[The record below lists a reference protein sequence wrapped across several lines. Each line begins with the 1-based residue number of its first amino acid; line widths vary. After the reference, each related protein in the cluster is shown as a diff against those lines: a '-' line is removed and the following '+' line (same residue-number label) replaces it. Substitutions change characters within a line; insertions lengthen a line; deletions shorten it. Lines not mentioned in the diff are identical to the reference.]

1 MAEKAK
7 ELWRCSTGESRKQ
20 NQKDGGCCYQTF
32 LASIQILVTH
42 ENRIFQ
48 HPCITVIC
56 FVTKFP
62 SKRKSTSYTRERK
75 TWQWNQKTSIWR
87 CTGISYWNMMIFHC
101 HVSSSGGSTDFLQPG
116 FPPGICTP
124 SIHATVQIPS
134 SADLRLEHW
143 IHACAIQDISPGIV
157 MGHTSF
163 QDTPKGHSIQRN
175 KKMATTSCKKSDF
188 SFQNFI
194 SKCRICRN
202 FSFVPDDWN
211 NTSRWS
217 HQKAFQSSGRTIFQV
232 HEPALLHSCLT
243 FKKKKTQFLT
253 ACLENPVPA

>member
-62 SKRKSTSYTRERK
+62 SKRKSTSYTPERK
-75 TWQWNQKTSIWR
+75 TWQWNQKPSIWR
-87 CTGISYWNMMIFHC
+87 CISKLKTWWFSIVMLALRGGVLIFCNLVSPLGIF
-101 HVSSSGGSTDFLQPG
+101 
-116 FPPGICTP
+116 TP
-124 SIHATVQIPS
+124 SNHATVQIPS

-143 IHACAIQDISPGIV
+143 IHACAIQDISGRF
-157 MGHTSF
+157 F
-163 QDTPKGHSIQRN
+163 QGSSWDTPLNPKIPQ
-175 KKMATTSCKKSDF
+175 KATQSKETKNWQKSLF
-188 SFQNFI
+188 SFQKFI
-194 SKCRICRN
+194 SNRAGFAETSASFQTIGRIHQGVHTRRRSN
-202 FSFVPDDWN
+202 HVSTQSFKYTDQPCCISAW
-211 NTSRWS
+211 
-217 HQKAFQSSGRTIFQV
+217 
-232 HEPALLHSCLT
+232 HS
-243 FKKKKTQFLT
+243 
-253 ACLENPVPA
+253 